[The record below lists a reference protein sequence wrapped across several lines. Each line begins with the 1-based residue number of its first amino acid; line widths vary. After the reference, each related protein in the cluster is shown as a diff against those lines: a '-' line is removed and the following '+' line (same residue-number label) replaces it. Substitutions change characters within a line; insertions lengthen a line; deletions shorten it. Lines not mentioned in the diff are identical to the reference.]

1 MFVVPERQWRVRHLC
16 PALTSPTHPVPRGWT
31 HRLQS
36 STTVRRRTGSLPGP
50 KSSRQWSR
58 FQSRSYPRSSSRSV
72 RTGRFKTLSGASTAP
87 SHRLGTPHLTAST
100 VAVGVHPVCY
110 PHAALEGS
118 SGPRAGDDGR
128 LSSPQRIAGAPCS
141 VQAVGAELSPIH
153 RSMWSVGPLES
164 SRACTLRRHESSVL
178 AVRIPGVLTTTTAS
192 HHSRRLGRVPTIIT
206 TSPTAL
212 LCSPFCFVRG
222 IESVRSRDPCYRKKH
237 RNQRSP

>member
-1 MFVVPERQWRVRHLC
+1 
-16 PALTSPTHPVPRGWT
+16 
-31 HRLQS
+31 
-36 STTVRRRTGSLPGP
+36 
-50 KSSRQWSR
+50 
-58 FQSRSYPRSSSRSV
+58 
-72 RTGRFKTLSGASTAP
+72 
-87 SHRLGTPHLTAST
+87 

-141 VQAVGAELSPIH
+141 VQAVGAELPPIH

-178 AVRIPGVLTTTTAS
+178 AARIPGVLTTTTAS

-222 IESVRSRDPCYRKKH
+222 IESVRSRDLCYRKKH
-237 RNQRSP
+237 PNQHARRENPKKAACVNRNGFAFDRRQRARTTGGVAGRCRRPPHCRSATSRRFSWPCR